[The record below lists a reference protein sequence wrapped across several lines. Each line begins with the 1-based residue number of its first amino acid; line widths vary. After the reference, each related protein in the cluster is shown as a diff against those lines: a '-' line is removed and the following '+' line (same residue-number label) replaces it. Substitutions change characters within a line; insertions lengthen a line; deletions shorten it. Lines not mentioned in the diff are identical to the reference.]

1 MGPPKAMH
9 ISAHRTARRN
19 TTRTTVDNFARDH
32 TPRPNN
38 ARGQWA
44 KTKTNASRRA
54 LPGRRVPQQTVPP
67 HIGMHS
73 SAANY
78 SHLPSWGL
86 VFSPLGSPASGTLQ
100 KNELIGLA
108 VACVMWFC
116 EHFLLCAAP
125 LSFWPLATQVFEQVE
140 ARPEQIFD
148 LSTSSARRPTNA
160 PTDALSRQ

>member
-1 MGPPKAMH
+1 MH

-19 TTRTTVDNFARDH
+19 TTRTTVEFWPGPHAPPEQCQGAMGKNKDKCQPPCPSRTTSTPTNRPTAYRDALLCRQLLTSSILGARFF
-32 TPRPNN
+32 TS
-38 ARGQWA
+38 G
-44 KTKTNASRRA
+44 
-54 LPGRRVPQQTVPP
+54 L
-67 HIGMHS
+67 S
-73 SAANY
+73 SAWAN
-78 SHLPSWGL
+78 
-86 VFSPLGSPASGTLQ
+86 GTLQ